1 MARIDVTHED
11 GDRYAITI
19 GRHTVLVDQ
28 PGSDGNDGVAPT
40 PTDLWVMGLAGC
52 VAFYAGR
59 FLDRHGIDRSGLAV
73 TCDFEMATDRPA
85 RVASI
90 DLRVALPDLFPE
102 DKRDRLLA
110 VVDHCTVHN
119 SMKSPPTVA
128 IALGASSSVPA

>member
-11 GDRYAITI
+11 GDRYAIRTR
-19 GRHTVLVDQ
+19 GHTVLVDQ
-28 PGSDGNDGVAPT
+28 PVGDGGGDAAPT
-40 PTDLWVMGLAGC
+40 PTELWVMGLAGC

-59 FLDRHGIDRSGLAV
+59 FLDRHGIDRRGLAV

-90 DLRVALPDLFPE
+90 DLRVALPDGFPE

-119 SMKSPPTVA
+119 SMTLPPTLA